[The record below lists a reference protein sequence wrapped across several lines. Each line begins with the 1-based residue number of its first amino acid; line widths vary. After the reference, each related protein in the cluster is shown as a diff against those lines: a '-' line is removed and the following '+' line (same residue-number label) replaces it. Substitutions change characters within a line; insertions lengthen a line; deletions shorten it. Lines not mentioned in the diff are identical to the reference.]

1 MSETQVQS
9 QSRGTHGSAP
19 TSLEKLET
27 FMIWGIWHE
36 VDGGVTSVVIGN
48 AQES

>member
-1 MSETQVQS
+1 MSEIHLQS

-27 FMIWGIWHE
+27 LVIWGIWHE
-36 VDGGVTSVVIGN
+36 VDGGVTSVIIGN
-48 AQES
+48 AQVS